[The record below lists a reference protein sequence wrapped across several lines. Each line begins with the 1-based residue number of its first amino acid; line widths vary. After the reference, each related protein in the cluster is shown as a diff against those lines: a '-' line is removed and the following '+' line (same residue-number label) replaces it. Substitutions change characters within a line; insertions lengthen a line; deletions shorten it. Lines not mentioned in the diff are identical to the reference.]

1 MIADE
6 LRAVAD
12 RADYLVAPHM
22 AKDIRA
28 LADRVAEV
36 ERDAARYRW
45 MKANCGWEHD
55 GPNNWKWY
63 TLVPF
68 MPGPDNF
75 DAAIDA
81 AIRERIKD
89 KPRPPFDPNQGFG
102 PI

>member
-6 LRAVAD
+6 LRALSEEWPLTGKTE
-12 RADYLVAPHM
+12 RL
-22 AKDIRA
+22 RA

-68 MPGPDNF
+68 KPGPDNF

-81 AIRERIKD
+81 AMQEKSD
-89 KPRPPFDPNQGFG
+89 AA
-102 PI
+102 